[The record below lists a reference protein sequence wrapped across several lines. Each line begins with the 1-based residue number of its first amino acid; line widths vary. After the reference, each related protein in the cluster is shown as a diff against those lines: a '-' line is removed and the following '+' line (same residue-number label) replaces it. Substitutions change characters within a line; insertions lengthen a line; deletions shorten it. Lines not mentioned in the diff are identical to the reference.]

1 MCHKVVFITPLLQLE
16 PALLTCLNPSAG
28 QLTGVRD
35 PQRSMSRLK
44 QNVKLL
50 KEDLED
56 FKSKLDILEER
67 IKATLDLVSNIPNAL

>member
-1 MCHKVVFITPLLQLE
+1 
-16 PALLTCLNPSAG
+16 
-28 QLTGVRD
+28 
-35 PQRSMSRLK
+35 MSRLK

>member
-1 MCHKVVFITPLLQLE
+1 MCFDLAP
-16 PALLTCLNPSAG
+16 G
-28 QLTGVRD
+28 QPPGAQD
-35 PQRSMSRLK
+35 PRGSVSRLQ

-67 IKATLDLVSNIPNAL
+67 IKATLDLVRPPATGYSEVNYGSNS